1 MSQKKESD
9 VDFLHNLLNAEALL
23 ESFGPWVLA
32 GIAVVIFIESGVLFP
47 FLPGDSLLVTA
58 AILATNLGITPW
70 EIWAVALVAAFAGDQ
85 VGYHIGHSFGPRFF
99 TPDARVLRTDRLEEA
114 TAFFEKYGALAL
126 VLGRF
131 VPIVRTYV
139 PVAAGTA
146 RMPYRHFILWNTLGA
161 FTWVTSMVL
170 VGALLGGIPGIA
182 KNIELLAIV
191 IVAVSVLP
199 VIISVLQKRAKAK
212 KQAAAVLIEAS
223 TGQK

>member
-1 MSQKKESD
+1 M
-9 VDFLHNLLNAEALL
+9 DFLHNLLNAEALL
-23 ESFGPWVLA
+23 ESFGPWALA
-32 GIAVVIFIESGVLFP
+32 GIGIVVFIESGVLFP

-58 AILATNLGITPW
+58 AILATNLGITAW
-70 EIWAVALVAAFAGDQ
+70 EIWIVALIAAFAGDQ
-85 VGYHIGHSFGPRFF
+85 VGYHIGHSFGPKFF
-99 TPDARVLRTDRLEEA
+99 KPDARVLRTEHLDEA
-114 TAFFEKYGALAL
+114 TVFFNKYGALAL

-146 RMPYRHFILWNTLGA
+146 KMPYRHFLLWNSLGA

-199 VIISVLQKRAKAK
+199 VIISVLQKRAKSK
-212 KQAAAVLIEAS
+212 KQAAAVLVEAS
-223 TGQK
+223 ATQK